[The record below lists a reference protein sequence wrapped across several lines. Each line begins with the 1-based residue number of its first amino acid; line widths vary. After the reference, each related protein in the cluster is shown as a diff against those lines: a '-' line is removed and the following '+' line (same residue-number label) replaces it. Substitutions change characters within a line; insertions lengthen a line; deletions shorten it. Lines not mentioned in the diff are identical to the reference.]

1 MYNRSIAADD
11 SCAREREMF
20 VISFIFNFYDANITF
35 FVFSQKMIFLL
46 KNCLNVVDLTVPW
59 CAL

>member
-20 VISFIFNFYDANITF
+20 LISFIKFLFYNQQRYDFYI
-35 FVFSQKMIFLL
+35 
-46 KNCLNVVDLTVPW
+46 
-59 CAL
+59 

>member
-20 VISFIFNFYDANITF
+20 LISFIKYF
-35 FVFSQKMIFLL
+35 FLTRKYRVF
-46 KNCLNVVDLTVPW
+46 VV
-59 CAL
+59 

>member
-20 VISFIFNFYDANITF
+20 LISFIKFCFLTRKDR
-35 FVFSQKMIFLL
+35 IFL
-46 KNCLNVVDLTVPW
+46 VYTI
-59 CAL
+59 